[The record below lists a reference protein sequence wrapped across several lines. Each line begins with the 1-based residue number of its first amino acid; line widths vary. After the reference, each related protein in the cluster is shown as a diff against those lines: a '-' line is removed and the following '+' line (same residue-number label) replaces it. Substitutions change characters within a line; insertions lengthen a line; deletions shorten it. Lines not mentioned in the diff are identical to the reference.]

1 MTPAPVA
8 LLTGFAPF
16 RHWAVNSS
24 GAAARMLSAAR
35 PALAARILPVDHRE
49 AGAALDA
56 ALAAV
61 SPDIA
66 LLTGLAD
73 EPCLRLER
81 AARRPVHEG
90 GAEDGDAAALHG
102 VWPWAVALD
111 AIRATGAPAR
121 LSQDA
126 GRYVCETVYWR
137 GLSAPRRPRLVAFLH
152 VPPIGPDWPAARIAA
167 AVAACLDAA
176 LGAAQNASSPA
187 KSIASK

>member
-1 MTPAPVA
+1 MPARV

-16 RHWAVNSS
+16 GRWAVNSS
-24 GAAARMLSAAR
+24 GAAVRALAAAR
-35 PALAARILPVDHRE
+35 PALAARVLPVDHAQ

-73 EPCLRLER
+73 ERRLRLELV
-81 AARRPVHEG
+81 ARRPVHEG
-90 GAEDGDAAALHG
+90 GREAGDGALHG
-102 VWPWAVALD
+102 LWPWAAALD

-121 LSQDA
+121 LSRDA

-137 GLSAPRRPRLVAFLH
+137 ALRAPRRPRLVAFLH

-167 AVAACLDAA
+167 AVGACLD
-176 LGAAQNASSPA
+176 AAQNASSPE
-187 KSIASK
+187 KSMASK

>member
-1 MTPAPVA
+1 MSPRV

-24 GAAARMLSAAR
+24 GEAARALAAAR
-35 PALAARILPVDHRE
+35 PALAARILPVDHE
-49 AGAALDA
+49 AACAALDA
-56 ALAAV
+56 ALAETT
-61 SPDIA
+61 PDVA

-73 EPCLRLER
+73 GPQLRLELV
-81 AARRPVHEG
+81 ARRPAHEG
-90 GAEDGDAAALHG
+90 GAEAAQGALHG
-102 VWPWAVALD
+102 LWPWAAALD

-121 LSQDA
+121 LSRDA
-126 GRYVCETVYWR
+126 GRYVCETAYWR
-137 GLSAPRRPRLVAFLH
+137 LLSGPRRPRLAAFLH

-176 LGAAQNASSPA
+176 QNASSPA